1 MLNCLIVDDDPMNLK
16 IIESFVDQTDFL
28 KKVGTC
34 SDAIAASNLLKN
46 EKVDLLFLD
55 VEMPQMSGLELIES
69 LQEKPL
75 VVLITSK
82 EKYAVD
88 AFDLEVTDYVVK
100 PVTYPRFLKAAN
112 RALEQF
118 KKPDDSIEAKDPS
131 SLFVKVDSRFVN
143 IEFKDIK
150 LVEAREDYVTIHT
163 DQKRYTIY
171 STMKKLEKKL
181 PENFMRVHRS
191 YIVNLTRVEAIED
204 NLLVIEKHLIPVGG
218 TYRERLMTRLN
229 ML

>member
-28 KKVGTC
+28 NKIDTC
-34 SDAIAASNLLKN
+34 ADAIEASNVLKTK
-46 EKVDLLFLD
+46 KVDLIFLD

-75 VVLITSK
+75 VVMITSK

-118 KKPDDSIEAKDPS
+118 KRPAEAQEKKPE
-131 SLFVKVDSRFVN
+131 SLFVKVDSRFIN

-171 STMKKLEKKL
+171 STMKKLETKL
-181 PENFMRVHRS
+181 PDNFMRVHRS
-191 YIVNLTRVEAIED
+191 YIVNLNRVEAMED
-204 NLLVIEKHLIPVGG
+204 NLLAIEKNLIPVGG
-218 TYRERLMTRLN
+218 TYREKLLSRLN

>member
-1 MLNCLIVDDDPMNLK
+1 MLKCLIVDDDPMNLK

-28 KKVGTC
+28 AKVGTC

-46 EKVDLLFLD
+46 EKVDLIFLD

-112 RALEQF
+112 RALEQA
-118 KKPDDSIEAKDPS
+118 KKPAESPENNNPE
-131 SLFVKVDSRFVN
+131 SLFVKVDSRFIN
-143 IEFKDIK
+143 IDFKDIK

-191 YIVNLTRVEAIED
+191 YIVNLNRVEAIED
-204 NLLVIEKHLIPVGG
+204 NLLAIEKHLIPVGG